1 MGSRTQRCRRILGQ
15 ANLEIH
21 EAIFKNLHNIM
32 QGRGAEWSLDATK
45 LEKLWN
51 DGWTTFAPT
60 WKTPEG
66 VRTW

>member
-1 MGSRTQRCRRILGQ
+1 MTGWEGPTGR
-15 ANLEIH
+15 
-21 EAIFKNLHNIM
+21 M
-32 QGRGAEWSLDATK
+32 QGTGQLQDTPCHCKGGGGAEWSLDATK

-51 DGWTTFAPT
+51 GGWTTFVPT